1 MIYVSIQTAPP
12 CPTTWPESG
21 PKLSPRVE
29 ADTLDESIEII
40 NANQYGNGASVFTS
54 SGYNARVFQH
64 ACEAGQ
70 LGINVPIPVALP
82 FFSFSGNKKSFWG
95 DLHM

>member
-1 MIYVSIQTAPP
+1 M
-12 CPTTWPESG
+12 
-21 PKLSPRVE
+21 E